1 MPTPRIDDETVK
13 AKTGRSWHEWFDILE
28 NASADKL
35 NHQEIVSLLS
45 RRHDLND
52 WWSQMVANVYEQHA
66 RMHEK
71 HERTGGYEISVS
83 KIFQVDVRMIY
94 DAWSTNEKRRRWLQ
108 ESPLKITAPTRNK
121 SIRAQ
126 WANGQSRLSID
137 FYSKGENKSQV
148 VVQHMKLP
156 SLKAAEDMQTFWK
169 EKLDAL
175 EGMLRKNRK
184 DGTPEQ
190 EPTGSD

>member
-1 MPTPRIDDETVK
+1 MPATRIDDETVK

-52 WWSQMVANVYEQHA
+52 WWSQMVANVFEQHA
-66 RMHEK
+66 RIHEQY
-71 HERTGGYEISVS
+71 ERAEGYEISIS
-83 KIFQVDVRMIY
+83 KTFQVDVKVIY
-94 DAWSTNEKRRRWLQ
+94 DAWFTEEKRRRWLQ

-137 FYSKGENKSQV
+137 FYSKGEDKSQV

-175 EGMLRKNRK
+175 EEMLRKNK
-184 DGTPEQ
+184 KGGTPQQ
-190 EPTGSD
+190 EPARSD

>member
-1 MPTPRIDDETVK
+1 
-13 AKTGRSWHEWFDILE
+13 
-28 NASADKL
+28 
-35 NHQEIVSLLS
+35 
-45 RRHDLND
+45 
-52 WWSQMVANVYEQHA
+52 
-66 RMHEK
+66 MHEQ

>member
-1 MPTPRIDDETVK
+1 MPTTRIDDETVK

-35 NHQEIVSLLS
+35 NHQEIVNLLS

-66 RMHEK
+66 RIHEQY
-71 HERTGGYEISVS
+71 ERAEGYEISVS
-83 KIFQVDVRMIY
+83 KTFQVDVRIIY
-94 DAWSTNEKRRRWLQ
+94 DACFTDEKRRRWLQ
-108 ESPLKITAPTRNK
+108 ESPLKITTSTRNK

-126 WANGQSRLSID
+126 WENGKSRLSID
-137 FYSKGENKSQV
+137 FYSKGENRSQV

-175 EGMLRKNRK
+175 EEMVRKNRK
-184 DGTPEQ
+184 GGTPEQ
-190 EPTGSD
+190 EPARSD